1 MGMDIKARIMPG
13 WAIFRHDLGS
23 LASSW
28 LVRLWLLL
36 SGLTTLFLLATQW
49 RLCDDST
56 LISVL
61 LFPYLVAPW
70 FFVVF
75 MLGVGPVAGARA
87 ESLSDGILSRPVTR
101 YEYLLASWAA
111 RIVTVL
117 GSFLVVVVPAIL
129 LVAFADR
136 PTPADPVTTYGIL
149 AALLV
154 VCLVLALEVSLAFFL
169 GTALRRQMV
178 AVALLAIGW
187 FISATV
193 LATFK
198 LEELSPI
205 SLNQAMPAMLTQNWD
220 ETAAQTDDFVDYLG
234 NMGGWLSGS
243 SDNYFAGNSSQ
254 PKKDGKFFRPEDYAD
269 VTLWKVALGYGI
281 PTLLS
286 IGLATAVFCRRDL

>member
-1 MGMDIKARIMPG
+1 MPG
-13 WAIFRHDLGS
+13 SAIFRHDLGS

-28 LVRLWLLL
+28 LVRLWLVL
-36 SGLTTLFLLATQW
+36 SGLTVLFLLAAQW
-49 RLCDDST
+49 KMLDDAR

-61 LFPYLVAPW
+61 LVPYLFAPW
-70 FFVVF
+70 FLVVF

-101 YEYLLASWAA
+101 YEYLLASWTA

-117 GSFLVVVVPAIL
+117 GSFLAVIVPAIL
-129 LVAFADR
+129 MVVFADR
-136 PTPADPVTTYGIL
+136 PTSADPVTTYGIL

-169 GTALRRQMV
+169 GTVLRRQMV

-187 FISATV
+187 FISATA
-193 LATFK
+193 LSTFE
-198 LEELSPI
+198 LEEFSPI
-205 SLNQAMPAMLTQNWD
+205 SLNQAMPVLLTRNWD
-220 ETAAQTDDFVDYLG
+220 KSAAQASDFEDFMG
-234 NMGGWLSGS
+234 NMGGWMSGS
-243 SDNYFAGNSSQ
+243 SDNWFAGDSSQ

-269 VTLWKVALGYGI
+269 LSLWKLTLGYGI

-286 IGLATAVFCRRDL
+286 IGLATLVFCRRDL